1 MQKLIPKRFVDKV
14 EILIGPNLI
23 IPNADSWTAFYNNSS
38 PGSTYIIQQKIG
50 LSAGVGLIRSIGGR
64 FEIQGRFLWER
75 KGYLDRYATKG
86 DSGKVYQSDNNFKND
101 YVTISLVPIYFLGA
115 RRKVHVFSGI
125 SYSLLT
131 KSRDFAEQYVNGQLM
146 SKGIIIL
153 DNTAPYDINVLVG
166 LGYFYSL
173 GKKTGINFR
182 IQGNM
187 GLTDSVNAN
196 KYIVRSNSIILFAG
210 LRLVR

>member
-1 MQKLIPKRFVDKV
+1 
-14 EILIGPNLI
+14 
-23 IPNADSWTAFYNNSS
+23 
-38 PGSTYIIQQKIG
+38 
-50 LSAGVGLIRSIGGR
+50 
-64 FEIQGRFLWER
+64 
-75 KGYLDRYATKG
+75 
-86 DSGKVYQSDNNFKND
+86 
-101 YVTISLVPIYFLGA
+101 
-115 RRKVHVFSGI
+115 
-125 SYSLLT
+125 
-131 KSRDFAEQYVNGQLM
+131 M
-146 SKGIIIL
+146 SKGIIII